1 MFVFQTVIEFTVAV
15 LLIIGLFKEEKV
27 VRFEDRIIASL
38 RKKLHAKRT
47 APTYR
52 SSNPCDRKNCA

>member
-38 RKKLHAKRT
+38 RKKLDAKRT

-52 SSNPCDRKNCA
+52 NNNP